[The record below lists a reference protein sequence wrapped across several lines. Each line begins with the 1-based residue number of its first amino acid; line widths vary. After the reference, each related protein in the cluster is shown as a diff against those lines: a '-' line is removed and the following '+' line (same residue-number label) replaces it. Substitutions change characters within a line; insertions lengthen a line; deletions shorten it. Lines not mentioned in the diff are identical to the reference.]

1 VAENIP
7 TSRWKLNV
15 DTVKHQTEDPTT
27 TDGPPLDHGHQEPAA
42 DVHDHD
48 LPPPP
53 MDASQMLGFDEPED
67 STSEWSDQDEKTIH
81 RGSHPPKPSSSR
93 RISPALMSIFKRRRE
108 QIGLSIEQVAKM
120 AGVEENEYMR
130 FEATQGGH
138 RLIYD
143 HAIVIAKVLG
153 VPPADMPGLRPLQGK
168 DETVATKLTALE
180 QALVAGPLLV
190 FEGQSGERFG
200 GDIERVIVTPGFALK
215 IGDASLGDIFPR
227 GAVLGF
233 STGAVTR
240 DGDIVLLRHKKNKQL
255 ALRRLSGVAYSGIA
269 SWQQSFLIDSGE
281 WIVAGRLQVLIP
293 TP

>member
-1 VAENIP
+1 VAEDIRTN
-7 TSRWKLNV
+7 RWKINV

-27 TDGPPLDHGHQEPAA
+27 TDGPPVEEHGHDPA
-42 DVHDHD
+42 HEIHEHE

-53 MDASQMLGFDEPED
+53 LADAVGFDEPED
-67 STSEWSDQDEKTIH
+67 STSEWTDHDEKTIH

-93 RISPALMSIFKRRRE
+93 RISPALMNIFKRKRE
-108 QIGLSIEQVAKM
+108 QIGLSIEQVAKL

-153 VPPADMPGLRPLQGK
+153 VPPAEMPGLRPMQGK
-168 DETVATKLTALE
+168 EETTAARLTALE
-180 QALVAGPLLV
+180 QALVSGPLLV
-190 FEGQSGERFG
+190 FEGANGERYG
-200 GDIERVIVTPGFALK
+200 GDIERVIVTPGFALR
-215 IGDASLGDIFPR
+215 IGDASLGDTFPR

-240 DGDIVLLRHKKNKQL
+240 DGDVVLLRNKKNKQL

-293 TP
+293 AP